1 MRRYNDQISMNNVF
15 LITGGNMGD
24 RLQNLE
30 TALEEITIQIGTIL
44 KKSSIYET
52 APWGIA
58 DQPAFFNQVLLIH
71 SLLSPQDILRTIL
84 KIETNMGRKR
94 NEKFGPR
101 IIDIDLLFYNELI
114 LNSIDLVIPHPEI
127 AFRRFVLIPLAEIG
141 KNLEH
146 PVLKKTVSQLL
157 KECPDHLPVA
167 KI

>member
-1 MRRYNDQISMNNVF
+1 
-15 LITGGNMGD
+15 MGD

-58 DQPAFFNQVLLIH
+58 DQPAFLNQVLLIH
-71 SLLSPQDILRTIL
+71 SLLSPQDILKTIL

-101 IIDIDLLFYNELI
+101 VIDIDILFYNKLI
-114 LNSIDLVIPHPEI
+114 LQSTDLIIPHPEI
-127 AFRRFVLIPLAEIG
+127 ANRRFVLIPLVEIG
-141 KNLEH
+141 KKIEH
-146 PVLKKTVSQLL
+146 PALKKTVTQLL
-157 KECPDHLPVA
+157 KECPDHLPVT